1 MTRPLRPGSVRVR
14 WVGAFVIFGSLG
26 FMLGNLPRLL
36 GSSHGVRLMLDTVA
50 FLPVA
55 APVVVAVRLAV
66 DYAAVRAAVA
76 AAHDAGRLT
85 VFPAF
90 PTP

>member
-1 MTRPLRPGSVRVR
+1 
-14 WVGAFVIFGSLG
+14 
-26 FMLGNLPRLL
+26 
-36 GSSHGVRLMLDTVA
+36 MLDTVA